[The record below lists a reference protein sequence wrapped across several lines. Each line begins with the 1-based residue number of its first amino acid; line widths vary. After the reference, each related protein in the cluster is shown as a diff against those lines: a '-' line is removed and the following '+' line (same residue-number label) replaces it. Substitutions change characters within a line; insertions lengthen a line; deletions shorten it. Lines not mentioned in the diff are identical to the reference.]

1 MEREANYLAVGTFI
15 LLVLGMGIAFV
26 LWYTDANDG
35 REYRRYEVRFA
46 GSVSGLNRGSPV
58 RFLGVDVGRVRRLSI
73 DPQDPRRVEVI
84 VDVDDSAPISSATRA
99 SLKYQGVTGLLYIEL
114 RDAADVPQSPS
125 LQRGRRY
132 PMIES
137 VASDF
142 DVLIESLPELMGR
155 ATALLERASR
165 VLSDDNLASI
175 TATLKNLRE
184 TTEGLPATA
193 RNVSTLIEQMQAT
206 IVEIRGAADGLRAIT
221 TDSQPRIQEAM
232 ERMATIAHNL
242 EQASARIDRFTAR
255 SETQLGNFTE
265 QGLFELQRLVRETR
279 SAAREF
285 RDLSRS
291 LKENPSQI
299 MYEPPASGVEIAR

>member
-15 LLVLGMGIAFV
+15 LLVLGMAIAFV

-35 REYRRYEVRFA
+35 REYSTYEIRFA
-46 GSVSGLNRGSPV
+46 GSVSGLDRGSPV
-58 RFLGVDVGRVRRLSI
+58 RFLGVDVGRVRRLGI
-73 DPQDPRRVEVI
+73 DPQNPSRVEVV
-84 VDVDDSAPISSATRA
+84 VDVDESAPISSATRA

-114 RDAADVPQSPS
+114 REAPDVVKTAS
-125 LQRGRRY
+125 LHQGRRY
-132 PMIES
+132 PQIES

-165 VLSDDNLASI
+165 VLSDENLA
-175 TATLKNLRE
+175 ALNGTLKNLQE
-184 TTEGLPATA
+184 TTASLPATA
-193 RNVSTLIEQMQAT
+193 KDVAALIKQMQAT
-206 IVEIRGAADGLRAIT
+206 VVEVRGAAEGLHTIT
-221 TDSQPRIQEAM
+221 TTSQPEIQNALAKM
-232 ERMATIAHNL
+232 SAIAENL
-242 EQASARIDRFTAR
+242 EQASARIDRFTQK
-255 SETQLGNFTE
+255 SEVQLGNFSE
-265 QGLFELQRLVRETR
+265 QGLFELQRLMRETR

-299 MYEPPASGVEIAR
+299 LYEPPASGVEIAP

>member
-155 ATALLERASR
+155 ATALLERAGR

-193 RNVSTLIEQMQAT
+193 RNVSMLIEQMQAT

>member
-35 REYRRYEVRFA
+35 REYNTYEVRFA
-46 GSVSGLNRGSPV
+46 GSVSGLDRGSPV

-84 VDVDDSAPISSATRA
+84 VDVSDSAPLSSATRA
-99 SLKYQGVTGLLYIEL
+99 SLKYQGVTGLLFIEL
-114 RDAADVPQSPS
+114 RQAADVAQPGPLRQ
-125 LQRGRRY
+125 GRRY
-132 PMIES
+132 PVIES

-155 ATALLERASR
+155 ATALLERAGR
-165 VLSDDNLASI
+165 LFSDDNLGAV
-175 TATLKNLRE
+175 ATTLRNLRE

-193 RNVSTLIEQMQAT
+193 KNFGTLIEQMNAT
-206 IVEIRGAADGLRAIT
+206 TIEVRGAAEELRMIT
-221 TDSQPRIQEAM
+221 SNSQPQIQQAM
-232 ERMATIAHNL
+232 ERMVTIASNL
-242 EQASARIDRFTAR
+242 EQASARIDRFTAQ

-299 MYEPPASGVEIAR
+299 LYEPPVSGVEIAK

>member
-35 REYRRYEVRFA
+35 RQYDVYEIQFA
-46 GSVSGLNRGSPV
+46 GSVSGLDRGSPV
-58 RFLGVDVGRVRRLSI
+58 RYLGVDVGRVRRLAI
-73 DPQDPRRVEVI
+73 DTENASRVNVVAEV
-84 VDVDDSAPISSATRA
+84 DKSAPISSATRA

-114 RDAADVPQSPS
+114 REAADVPKTAS
-125 LQRGRRY
+125 LQQGAKY
-132 PMIES
+132 PRIQS

-155 ATALLERASR
+155 ATALIERLGR
-165 VLSDDNLASI
+165 VLSDQNLAALSE
-175 TATLKNLRE
+175 TLTNLQK
-184 TTEGLPATA
+184 TSAGLPATGKHVA
-193 RNVSTLIEQMQAT
+193 DLIEQMQAT
-206 IVEIRGAADGLRAIT
+206 IVEIRGAAEGLRAIT
-221 TDSQPRIQEAM
+221 TESRPEIQATLA
-232 ERMATIAHNL
+232 RMATIAENL
-242 EQASARIDRFTAR
+242 EHASARIDRFTQK

-265 QGLFELQRLVRETR
+265 QGLFELQRLMRETR
-279 SAAREF
+279 SAAQEF

-299 MYEPPASGVEIAR
+299 LYEPPASGIEIAK